1 MSALGANA
9 QAVAKF
15 GRVDV
20 VVNNAGYS
28 DLSSFEDTTIDS
40 FRTQVESNF
49 YGVVNVSKA
58 VVPILREQGSGH
70 IFQFSSL
77 SVRVSGPGLTAYQ
90 AGKWAVAGFSIGL
103 AQEIAY
109 YGKPGSAG

>member
-1 MSALGANA
+1 VSALGANA

-58 VVPILREQGSGH
+58 VVPIQWLQ
-70 IFQFSSL
+70 
-77 SVRVSGPGLTAYQ
+77 SGP
-90 AGKWAVAGFSIGL
+90 
-103 AQEIAY
+103 
-109 YGKPGSAG
+109 SAGRPHAASGRCLPPSQLVSRR